1 MKRHNVKIK
10 AICLLLCIFF
20 CTVHMACKKLIA
32 VDEPINTLTTTEIFS
47 TDATATASMAGVY
60 STMINGSI
68 GGSAA
73 GSSGSEF
80 SAGVTT
86 IVSAQSS
93 DELYAYSSVSNPSAD
108 VYGSNHLTALNA
120 GYSTPI
126 WTSAYD
132 IIYKSNSVIEGISAS
147 RASMLHDSVRN
158 ELTAEAKF
166 ARAFSYFYLT
176 NFFGDVPMALTV
188 DFNKTENLAR
198 MPQQQVYRQI
208 ITDLKAAQAA
218 LPADYSGGHGERI
231 IPNKWAA
238 TLLLARAYLYT
249 GDYADAATQASAV
262 INNSSLFGLEPDIN
276 NVFSTTSREA
286 VWQLKQTAT
295 DGTLKNAT
303 PEGIALSAS
312 TTDHHGYPNYG
323 LTNEL
328 LSAFE
333 PGDQR
338 RVKWVDSTDDANQ
351 GGPGSTPQPQPM
363 IYYPYKYIISFG
375 NADASQP
382 PPQYYTVLRLAE
394 AYLIRAEAE
403 ANGATGGAAAAIADL
418 NIIRNRAGLPN
429 LSSNLI
435 QQQVISA
442 VAQERRIEFFAEW
455 GHRWFDL
462 KRTGQ
467 AHAALSAIPAKQPWA
482 GDYQLL
488 YPIPQSEIIIDHFL
502 TQNAGY

>member
-1 MKRHNVKIK
+1 MKIHSVKTK

-20 CTVHMACKKLIA
+20 CTVDMACKKLIA
-32 VDEPINTLTTTEIFS
+32 IDEPINTLTTAEIFS
-47 TDATATASMAGVY
+47 TDATAASAMAGVY
-60 STMINGSI
+60 STMINGST
-68 GGSAA
+68 GGNAIASY
-73 GSSGSEF
+73 GSEF
-80 SAGVTT
+80 SAGLTT
-86 IVSAQSS
+86 GVSAQSS
-93 DELYAYSSVSNPSAD
+93 DELYSYSFVGNLSGD
-108 VYGSNHLTALNA
+108 VYRSNHLTAQNA
-120 GYSTPI
+120 AYSTTI

-147 RASMLHDSVRN
+147 KAPMLHDSVRN

-166 ARAFSYFYLT
+166 TRAFSYFYLT

-198 MPQQQVYRQI
+198 MPRQQVYQQI
-208 ITDLKAAQAA
+208 IIDLKAAQAA
-218 LPADYSGGHGERI
+218 LPADYSVGHGERI

-249 GDYADAATQASAV
+249 GDYANAATQASAV
-262 INNSSLFGLEPDIN
+262 INNSSLFGLEPDLN

-286 VWQLKQTAT
+286 VWQLKQTTT
-295 DGTLKNAT
+295 DATLKNGT
-303 PEGIALSAS
+303 PEGMSLSAL
-312 TTDHHGYPNYG
+312 TTDHHGYTQYG
-323 LTNEL
+323 LTTEL

-338 RVKWVDSTDDANQ
+338 RVKWVDSTDDAAQ
-351 GGPGSTPQPQPM
+351 GATLPM
-363 IYYPYKYIISFG
+363 IYYPYKYIIGVG
-375 NADASQP
+375 NADVSQP
-382 PPQYYTVLRLAE
+382 PPQYYMALRLAE

-403 ANGATGGAAAAIADL
+403 ANGATGSAPAAIADL
-418 NIIRNRAGLPN
+418 NVIRNRAGLPN

-435 QQQVISA
+435 QQQVINA

-467 AHAALSAIPAKQPWA
+467 AHAALSVIPAKQPWA

-488 YPIPQSEIIIDHFL
+488 YPIPLSEIIIDHFL
-502 TQNAGY
+502 TQNTGY